1 MDTGIKRWGRRNP
14 SAGAYFV
21 REGLELCLV
30 IGGLAIADGITR
42 VPPLVWM
49 ALPSGKALFSILFYV
64 LFLRRDLRRRPRHEP
79 ASLVGRTA
87 RTLAPLNPEG
97 QIKIDGGIWRARS
110 RTGNVI
116 PSCHDVLIREACG
129 RLLLVE
135 AQTTGKKPGPS
146 D

>member
-1 MDTGIKRWGRRNP
+1 MDTGKRRRGRLSP
-14 SAGAYFV
+14 SARAYFV

-42 VPPLVWM
+42 VSLWIWI
-49 ALPSGKALFSILFYV
+49 ALPGGKTLFSILFYV
-64 LFLRRDLRRRPRHEP
+64 LFLRRNPQRHPRHEP

-87 RTLAPLNPEG
+87 RTLVSLNPEG

-110 RTGNVI
+110 RTGDVI
-116 PSCHDVLIREACG
+116 PSCRNVLIREVCG

-135 AQTTGKKPGPS
+135 AQTIDKTRVPPY
-146 D
+146 